1 MKEVAKP
8 QTIRIIKTSHCESLS
23 SKSKLDYQIGCLGDT
38 DLYVRITKNSG
49 GGWYAGAW
57 ITLKQIVG
65 AIESTNQP
73 LTSYA
78 LQTLFDGQSVNTAAF
93 LFAALK
99 EEGLVITDPE
109 NPRAY
114 VLQPV
119 EPYMQTLK
127 SLAKSPESSKSKS

>member
-1 MKEVAKP
+1 MKAATKQ
-8 QTIRIIKTSHCESLS
+8 QTIRTIKTNNCESLS
-23 SKSKLDYQIGCLGDT
+23 SKSKLEYQIGCIGDS
-38 DLYVRITKNSG
+38 DIYIRITKNSG
-49 GGWYAGAW
+49 GGWYAAAW
-57 ITLKQIVG
+57 ITLKRIVG
-65 AIESTNQP
+65 AMESTNQP

-119 EPYMQTLK
+119 EPFMQTLK
-127 SLAKSPESSKSKS
+127 SLAQSSNTNKAKT